1 MRADE
6 VRINVDRNDFM
17 WTDSD
22 KVTKYF
28 FELLNDREKLFN
40 ENSLKQM
47 AKFYVE
53 DVEKIYE
60 AKVMV
65 SKNNNPMKKGELIDA
80 NISMF
85 VEGNTSC
92 HRLSFFLK
100 DYTCNKMSMASKKL
114 IKEKAEITKFA
125 LVRSFSRAS

>member
-6 VRINVDRNDFM
+6 VRINIDRNDFM

-28 FELLNDREKLFN
+28 FKLLNDRENLFN

-47 AKFYVE
+47 AKFYVG

-60 AKVMV
+60 ANVVV
-65 SKNNNPMKKGELIDA
+65 SRNNSPMKKGEMIDA
-80 NISMF
+80 NVSMF
-85 VEGNTSC
+85 VEGSTSC

-100 DYTCNKMSMASKKL
+100 DYTCNKISMASKKL
-114 IKEKAEITKFA
+114 IKEKAEITKFT
-125 LVRSFSRAS
+125 LVKSFSRAS

>member
-100 DYTCNKMSMASKKL
+100 DYTCNKISMASKKL

-125 LVRSFSRAS
+125 LERSFSRAS

>member
-80 NISMF
+80 NIFMF

-100 DYTCNKMSMASKKL
+100 DYTCNKISMASKKL